1 MKRPLEGFPVF
12 AHNIVA
18 KTVWDILV
26 TVVVFAAAL
35 LIPYRLHTAYH
46 PFGFMYWLIQA
57 VLVLDLLLCFNT
69 PVKLKREVFRTRAE
83 IRKIYLKTWFL
94 PDLLAAF
101 PFAAVL
107 SGIASLMPA
116 SAGTGPLFALTLL
129 PLIRLFKIP
138 RTFSSIQQ
146 TLNVN
151 PSIMRMVIFGFWFAL
166 AAHLI
171 ALGWIQIGG
180 GDKTAPPFT
189 RYLLALYWCITTI
202 ATIGYGDITPDRT
215 SNRQLIYTIFV
226 ELVGVGMFGYIVA
239 NITSL
244 VTNLDAAKAVFAK
257 KTEEI
262 RNYMR
267 LKQLPQDLRDK
278 VDNYYHYIWE
288 TRKCAETAAFLNELP
303 HTLKMDILLF
313 LNQQIIEKVPLF
325 KHADEI
331 FIREVVQFLEPVVF
345 LPEDY
350 IIRQGEFGE
359 CMYFLSSGRVEVL
372 ANGVKVAD
380 FSAGSFFGE
389 SSLVQNE
396 KRNASIKALEYCDAY
411 RLSKKRFDELRQK
424 FPEFDRHLREITAF
438 RQKEHTEILQK
449 NEALLGHS
457 EPMA

>member
-12 AHNIVA
+12 AHNNVA

-35 LIPYRLHTAYH
+35 LIPYRLYTGYH
-46 PFGFMYWLIQA
+46 PFGFIYWLIKA
-57 VLVLDLLLCFNT
+57 VLTLDLLLCFNT
-69 PVKLKREVFRTRAE
+69 SVKVKREVFRTRSE
-83 IRKIYLKTWFL
+83 IGKLYLKTWFL

-107 SGIASLMPA
+107 SGIAGLMPA
-116 SAGTGPLFALTLL
+116 PAGTKLLFALTLL
-129 PLIRLFKIP
+129 TLIRLFKLN
-138 RTFSSIQQ
+138 RTFSSIRQ

-151 PSIMRMVIFGFWFAL
+151 PSIMRLVVFGFWFAL
-166 AAHLI
+166 AAHFM
-171 ALGWIQIGG
+171 ALGWIELGG
-180 GDKTAPPFT
+180 GDRTAPPFT

-215 SNRQLIYTIFV
+215 SNLQLIYTMFV
-226 ELVGVGMFGYIVA
+226 ELLGVGTFGYIIA

-244 VTNLDAAKAVFAK
+244 VANLDAAKAGFVK

-278 VDNYYHYIWE
+278 VDNYYQYIWE
-288 TRKCAETAAFLNELP
+288 TRKSPETAAFLDELP

-313 LNQQIIEKVPLF
+313 LNQRIIEKVPLF

-380 FSAGSFFGE
+380 LSAGSFFGE
-389 SSLVQNE
+389 SSLVHNE
-396 KRNASIKALEYCDAY
+396 KRNASIKALEYCDGY

-424 FPEFDRHLREITAF
+424 FPEFDRHLKEITAS
-438 RQKEHTEILQK
+438 RWKEHTETLQK
-449 NEALLGHS
+449 NEKSHGRL
-457 EPMA
+457 EPTA

>member
-1 MKRPLEGFPVF
+1 Y
-12 AHNIVA
+12 
-18 KTVWDILV
+18 TV
-26 TVVVFAAAL
+26 
-35 LIPYRLHTAYH
+35 YH
-46 PFGFMYWLIQA
+46 PFDFIYWLIKA
-57 VLVLDLLLCFNT
+57 VLALDLLLCFNT
-69 PVKLKREVFRTRAE
+69 SVKVKREVFRTRAE
-83 IRKIYLKTWFL
+83 IGKIYLKTWFL

-107 SGIASLMPA
+107 SGIARVMSA
-116 SAGTGPLFALTLL
+116 SAGTESLFALTLL
-129 PLIRLFKIP
+129 TLIRLFKIP

-151 PSIMRMVIFGFWFAL
+151 PSIMRLTIFGFWFAL
-166 AAHLI
+166 TAHLM
-171 ALGWIQIGG
+171 ALGWIEIGG
-180 GDKTAPPFT
+180 GERTVPPFT

-215 SNRQLIYTIFV
+215 SHLQLIYTMLV
-226 ELVGVGMFGYIVA
+226 ELVGVGMFGYIIA

-244 VTNLDAAKAVFAK
+244 VTNLYAAKAGFVK

-267 LKQLPQDLRDK
+267 LKQLPPDLRDK
-278 VDNYYHYIWE
+278 VDNYYQYIWE
-288 TRKCAETAAFLNELP
+288 TRRSAETAGFLDELP
-303 HTLKMDILLF
+303 HTLKMDIVLF
-313 LNQQIIEKVPLF
+313 LNQRIIEKVPLF

-389 SSLVQNE
+389 SSLVHNE
-396 KRNASIKALEYCDAY
+396 KRNASIKALEYCDGY

-424 FPEFDRHLREITAF
+424 FPEFDRHLQEITTF
-438 RQKEHTEILQK
+438 RRKEHAEALQK
-449 NEALLGHS
+449 NERSSGHL
-457 EPMA
+457 EPTA